1 MPNGNVVNSIGRN
14 GLMEVST
21 TFGWDNAVFEWGF
34 CDNHNQYCNWDD
46 NNMIGDDGAPI
57 YDSEP
62 RSIKYLCLENH
73 NQTSVMGYGVF
84 CDRFNE
90 LEQWELGD
98 INQDGGHIILDII
111 LIIDYILGNQEFT
124 QEQLELA
131 DMDGDGTINILDIV
145 AGISDGTPQSAPQ
158 LASSIAP
165 TAPAAKSAADMLA
178 SQGPMTSSSQI
189 TDAGRLIK
197 NVVLED
203 VGLILN
209 SDYILARNIIIILC

>member
-1 MPNGNVVNSIGRN
+1 
-14 GLMEVST
+14 
-21 TFGWDNAVFEWGF
+21 
-34 CDNHNQYCNWDD
+34 
-46 NNMIGDDGAPI
+46 MIGDDGAPI

-98 INQDGGHIILDII
+98 INQDGGHNILDII

-131 DMDGDGTINILDIV
+131 DMDGDGTINILDI
-145 AGISDGTPQSAPQ
+145 TQ
-158 LASSIAP
+158 LIN
-165 TAPAAKSAADMLA
+165 
-178 SQGPMTSSSQI
+178 I
-189 TDAGRLIK
+189 I
-197 NVVLED
+197 LED
-203 VGLILN
+203 PNTTPSETKELMRQLQRLN
-209 SDYILARNIIIILC
+209 TYR